1 MVEKRKTN
9 GVAIFGGI
17 THFSPVLAVLLL
29 CVALLTLQSGCQE
42 QAKGT
47 KAPATQAR
55 SDKVI
60 EPSEVAELPQAAA
73 DRGAVS
79 AVAEDAPK
87 ITVEE
92 AVWDFGEIGPGT
104 AHTGRFKFT
113 NTGTAPLTITQ
124 VKSCCGVVTRGVKN
138 GQKYAPGKSGVL
150 ELDYRAGVQPGDMKR
165 NLYIYSND
173 PMQSILPLTIQGKIM
188 RRVDYEPMSLKLFL
202 RKENAGAK
210 DITLTSLDGRPF
222 SVTGF
227 RTTANSISA
236 DFDPAVKATE
246 FVLKPKADL
255 EKLQGNL
262 RGQIRITLTHPECK
276 EVSLLYDVLP
286 EFTVN
291 PPQIMLFNLKPG
303 QTVNRE
309 VWILGNY
316 EEDFEVESVSSQKGA
331 IKLVDSKKVTGS
343 RPVMVGATGAQEQNG
358 RIMTR
363 YQLQIEVTPPPVD
376 SSSAVLSDILK
387 VKIKGGETI
396 SVQCRGFYSGN

>member
-1 MVEKRKTN
+1 MAEKRSTN
-9 GVAIFGGI
+9 GVAIFGGR
-17 THFSPVLAVLLL
+17 THFLPVWAVLLL

-47 KAPATQAR
+47 NAPATQAR
-55 SDKVI
+55 YDKVI
-60 EPSEVAELPQAAA
+60 EPSTAAESQPGAA
-73 DRGAVS
+73 S
-79 AVAEDAPK
+79 AVAEDAPT
-87 ITVEE
+87 ITLEE
-92 AVWDFGEIGPGT
+92 TVCDFGEIGPGT

-113 NTGTAPLTITQ
+113 NTGTAPLIVTQ

-138 GQKYAPGKSGVL
+138 GQKYAPGRSGII
-150 ELDYRAGVQPGDMKR
+150 ELDYLASSQPGDMKR

-173 PMQSILPLTIQGKIM
+173 PMQSILPFTIRAKIM

-202 RKENAGAK
+202 KKENAGAK
-210 DITLTSLDGRPF
+210 EITLTSLDGRPF
-222 SVTGF
+222 SITGF
-227 RTTANSISA
+227 RATANSIGA
-236 DFDPAVKATE
+236 DFDPAVEATK
-246 FVLKPKADL
+246 FVLEPKADL
-255 EKLQGNL
+255 EMLQRNL

-303 QTVNRE
+303 QTVSRE

-316 EEDFEVESVSSQKGA
+316 EEDFEVESVSSQKGT

-343 RPVMVGATGAQEQNG
+343 RPMMGGSAASGAEEQG
-358 RIMTR
+358 QRVVTR
-363 YQLQIEVTPPPVD
+363 WQLQIEVTPPPVD
-376 SSSAVLSDILK
+376 SNSAVLSDVLEI
-387 VKIKGGETI
+387 KIRGGETV